1 LVISLLHM
9 GVRWGRFQTYN
20 EVVIDE
26 AGQSVFIKGALM
38 SNNQLLK
45 IGGRQQVLMALRKA
59 SNLNPQLSPLRIS
72 INSQEGTLELTNC
85 SYVDSKFALLN
96 NSEKNVEYFTMRIS
110 FILTLIFEQMSTI
123 FYVI

>member
-1 LVISLLHM
+1 MV
-9 GVRWGRFQTYN
+9 
-20 EVVIDE
+20 
-26 AGQSVFIKGALM
+26 
-38 SNNQLLK
+38 NNQPLR

-72 INSQEGTLELTNC
+72 INSQEGALEITNC

-110 FILTLIFEQMSTI
+110 FILTLIFGRMSTI
-123 FYVI
+123 FYVL